1 LNENIGMN
9 NLIVKLLLVSNDYVV
24 DSMLS
29 EVFSNKN
36 FEMKVY
42 NTFFETRLKLKT
54 KDFSLIIINDDM
66 LSDESLFS
74 FVLEFSSKYPIVI
87 ITDKD
92 DSENIEKYFKIGISD
107 YFVKPLN
114 LKLFWPKVKKILD
127 DDIQKNKSKEESK
140 LLGELMHQHKVEES
154 IAYYVY
160 NHMIGEENKP
170 DFLSSYTLSA
180 DNFSGDIQLHS
191 ISPSGAHYILL
202 ADATGH
208 GLAAAISVFP
218 LASIFKSMISKG
230 HSAEMVLE
238 ELNSKLSDYIPPDR
252 FISAVLVE
260 IDLYSQQL
268 KIWNGGM
275 PTVTIYSDNMEII
288 NESISENMALGI
300 LEDNKFKSDLITT
313 MLPRNGFLFMYS
325 DGLTEQC
332 NKEGEEFGE
341 DRVFN
346 KIKTSNVTDLIENVM
361 DESNSFRGNQAVSDD
376 ISICV
381 IDFGKI

>member
-1 LNENIGMN
+1 MN

-300 LEDNKFKSDLITT
+300 LEDNKFKSNLITT
-313 MLPRNGFLFMYS
+313 MLPKNGFLFMYS

>member
-1 LNENIGMN
+1 MN

-36 FEMKVY
+36 FELKVF

-54 KDFSLIIINDDM
+54 KEYSLIIINDDM
-66 LSDESLFS
+66 LSEESLFS
-74 FVLEFSSKYPIVI
+74 FIMEFSDKYPIII
-87 ITDKD
+87 ITDNED
-92 DSENIEKYFKIGISD
+92 VNRIGKYFNIGLSD
-107 YFVKPLN
+107 YYIKPLN
-114 LKLFWPKVKKILD
+114 LTLFWHKTEKILAD
-127 DDIQKNKSKEESK
+127 DYKKKKSKEESK

-170 DFLSSYTLSA
+170 DFLNSYTLSA

-191 ISPSGAHYILL
+191 ISPSGSHFILL

-218 LASIFKSMISKG
+218 LASIFKSMVSKG

-238 ELNSKLSDYIPPDR
+238 ELNAKLGDYIPPDR
-252 FISAVLVE
+252 FISAIFIE
-260 IDLYSQQL
+260 IDVYSQQL

-275 PTVTIYSDNMEII
+275 PTALIYSEGMSVVG
-288 NESISENMALGI
+288 ESISENMALGI
-300 LEDNKFKSDLITT
+300 LGDTEFNTQLQV
-313 MLPRNGFLFMYS
+313 MELPKTGFLYMYS

-332 NKEGEEFGE
+332 NKDGEAYGE
-341 DRVFN
+341 ARAFN
-346 KIKTSNVTDLIENVM
+346 IITESKVDEVVGNIM
-361 DESNSFRGNQAVSDD
+361 DSSNSFRGNEAVSDD

-381 IDFGKI
+381 IDFKKI

>member
-1 LNENIGMN
+1 MN

-36 FEMKVY
+36 FKLKIY
-42 NTFFETRLKLKT
+42 NTFFETRLKLKST
-54 KDFSLIIINDDM
+54 DYSMIIINDDM
-66 LSDESLFS
+66 LTDESLFS

-107 YFVKPLN
+107 YFIKPLN
-114 LKLFWPKVKKILD
+114 IKLFWPKIKKILD
-127 DDIQKNKSKEESK
+127 DDIQKSKFKEESK

-160 NHMIGEENKP
+160 NHMIGEEKKP
-170 DFLSSYTLSA
+170 KFLSSYTLSA

-191 ISPSGAHYILL
+191 LSPSGSHYILL

-238 ELNSKLSDYIPPDR
+238 ELNSKLGDYIPPDR

-260 IDLYSQQL
+260 IDLYTRQL

-275 PTVTIYSDNMEII
+275 PTAMIYTDEMEEIG
-288 NESISENMALGI
+288 EAVSENMALGI
-300 LEDNKFKSDLITT
+300 LDDKSFNTNLIQ
-313 MLPRNGFLFMYS
+313 MELPKSGFLFMYS

-341 DRVFN
+341 ERVFN
-346 KIKTSNVTDLIENVM
+346 RIRRSSVNTLVEEVMEDSNN
-361 DESNSFRGNQAVSDD
+361 FRDNQAVSDD

-381 IDFGKI
+381 INFGKI

>member
-1 LNENIGMN
+1 MN
-9 NLIVKLLLVSNDYVV
+9 DLIVKLLLVSNDYEV
-24 DSMLS
+24 DSMMS
-29 EVFSNKN
+29 DVFSNNN
-36 FEMKVY
+36 FELNIF
-42 NTFFETRLKLKT
+42 NTFFEAKLKEKT
-54 KDFSLIIINDDM
+54 KNYSVIIINDDL

-74 FVLEFSSKYPIVI
+74 FVLEFSSKYPIII
-87 ITDKD
+87 ITNKD
-92 DSENIEKYFKIGISD
+92 DEENIDKYFKIGVAD
-107 YFVKPLN
+107 YFLKPLN
-114 LKLFWPKVKKILD
+114 LKLFWHKVKKILD
-127 DDIQKNKSKEESK
+127 DDVLREKSKEESK

-160 NHMIGEENKP
+160 NHMIGEADKP
-170 DFLSSYTLSA
+170 DFLHSYTLSA

-191 ISPSGAHYILL
+191 QSPSGSHYILL

-238 ELNSKLSDYIPPDR
+238 ELNSKLADYIPPDR

-275 PTVTIYSDNMEII
+275 PTVLIYSEDNVKEREA
-288 NESISENMALGI
+288 ESESMALGI
-300 LEDNKFKSDLITT
+300 LDDKDFDTEFCT
-313 MLPRNGFLFMYS
+313 MALPKKGFLFMYS

-332 NKEGEEFGE
+332 NKNGDDFGDE
-341 DRVFN
+341 IVLKVISESDV
-346 KIKTSNVTDLIENVM
+346 SVLVENVM
-361 DESNSFRGNQAVSDD
+361 EQSNLFRGSEPVNDD

-381 IDFGKI
+381 IDFEKI

>member
-54 KDFSLIIINDDM
+54 KEFSLIIINDDM

-74 FVLEFSSKYPIVI
+74 FVLEFSSRYPIVI
-87 ITDKD
+87 LTDKD
-92 DSENIEKYFKIGISD
+92 DGDNIEKYFKIGISD
-107 YFVKPLN
+107 YFIKPLN
-114 LKLFWPKVKKILD
+114 IKLFWPKIKKILD
-127 DDIQKNKSKEESK
+127 DDIQKSKYKEESK

-170 DFLSSYTLSA
+170 SFLSSYTLSA

-191 ISPSGAHYILL
+191 LSPSGSHYILL

-238 ELNSKLSDYIPPDR
+238 ELNSKLGDYIPPDR
-252 FISAVLVE
+252 FISAILIE
-260 IDLYSQQL
+260 IDLYSRHL

-275 PTVTIYSDNMEII
+275 PTALIYTDNMEKVA
-288 NESISENMALGI
+288 ESVSKNMALGI
-300 LEDNKFKSDLITT
+300 LKDNDFDANLVE
-313 MLPRNGFLFMYS
+313 MELPKKGFLFMYS

-341 DRVFN
+341 ERVFN
-346 KIKTSNVTDLIENVM
+346 KISHSTPDDLVKEVM
-361 DESNSFRGNQAVSDD
+361 EESNSFRGNQAVNDD

-381 IDFGKI
+381 INFEKI

>member
-1 LNENIGMN
+1 MN
-9 NLIVKLLLVSNDYVV
+9 DLIVKLLLVSNDYAV
-24 DSMLS
+24 DSIMND
-29 EVFSNKN
+29 VFSSNN
-36 FEMKVY
+36 FELNVF
-42 NTFFETRLKLKT
+42 NTFFEAKLKEKT
-54 KDFSLIIINDDM
+54 KEYSMIIINDDM

-74 FVLEFSSKYPIVI
+74 FVMEFSSKYPIII

-92 DSENIEKYFKIGISD
+92 EEKNIDKYFKVGVSD
-107 YFVKPLN
+107 YFIKPLN
-114 LKLFWPKVKKILD
+114 LKLFWCKIKKILD
-127 DDIQKNKSKEESK
+127 DDVQKKKSKEESK

-170 DFLSSYTLSA
+170 NFLHSYTLSA

-191 ISPSGAHYILL
+191 QSPSGSHYILL

-238 ELNSKLSDYIPPDR
+238 ELNSKLGDYIPPDR

-260 IDLYSQQL
+260 VDLYSRQL
-268 KIWNGGM
+268 KVWNGGM
-275 PTVTIYSDNMEII
+275 PTALIYAENNMKEK
-288 NESISENMALGI
+288 EAESENMALGI
-300 LEDNKFKSDLITT
+300 LGDKEFDTNFLT
-313 MLPRNGFLFMYS
+313 MPLPKKGFLFMYS

-332 NKEGEEFGE
+332 NKVGEEFGE
-341 DRVFN
+341 QRVFDVIN
-346 KIKTSNVTDLIENVM
+346 NTAVELLVDGVM
-361 DESNSFRGNQAVSDD
+361 EKSNSFRGNMPVNDD

-381 IDFGKI
+381 IDFEKI

>member
-1 LNENIGMN
+1 MN

-29 EVFSNKN
+29 EVFSSKN
-36 FEMKVY
+36 FELKIF

-54 KDFSLIIINDDM
+54 DEYSLIIINDDM

-74 FVLEFSSKYPIVI
+74 FVLEYASKYPVVIV
-87 ITDKD
+87 TNKD
-92 DSENIEKYFKIGISD
+92 DEENIEKYFKIGIVD
-107 YFVKPLN
+107 YFIKPLS
-114 LKLFWPKVKKILD
+114 LKVFWHKIKKILD
-127 DDIQKNKSKEESK
+127 DDILKRKSKEESK

-170 DFLSSYTLSA
+170 GFLNSYTLSA

-191 ISPSGAHYILL
+191 ISPAGSHYILL

-230 HSAEMVLE
+230 HSAELVLE
-238 ELNSKLSDYIPPDR
+238 ELNSKLGDYIPPDR
-252 FISAVLVE
+252 FISAVLIE
-260 IDLYSQQL
+260 IDLYSRKL

-275 PTVTIYSDNMEII
+275 PTALIYSNKMEII
-288 NESISENMALGI
+288 AEAVSENMALGI
-300 LEDNKFKSDLITT
+300 LEDKDFDTNLFSMDL
-313 MLPRNGFLFMYS
+313 PNDGFLYMYS

-341 DRVFN
+341 ERVFN
-346 KIKTSNVTDLIENVM
+346 RI
-361 DESNSFRGNQAVSDD
+361 SNSHVDSLVEDIMEDSNNFRGNVAVNDD
-376 ISICV
+376 ISMCV
-381 IDFGKI
+381 INFRKILEKI

>member
-1 LNENIGMN
+1 MN
-9 NLIVKLLLVSNDYVV
+9 NSIVKLLLVSNDYVV

-36 FEMKVY
+36 FELKVY

-54 KDFSLIIINDDM
+54 IDYSMVIINDDM

-87 ITDKD
+87 ITDKG
-92 DSENIEKYFKIGISD
+92 DSENIEKYYKIGISD
-107 YFVKPLN
+107 YFIKPLKIN
-114 LKLFWPKVKKILD
+114 LFWPKIKKILD
-127 DDIQKNKSKEESK
+127 DDVQTSKFKEESK

-191 ISPSGAHYILL
+191 LSPSGSHYILL

-238 ELNSKLSDYIPPDR
+238 ELNSKLGDYIPPDR
-252 FISAVLVE
+252 FISAVLIE
-260 IDLYSQQL
+260 IDLYTQKL
-268 KIWNGGM
+268 KVWNGGM
-275 PTVTIYSDNMEII
+275 PTALIYTDNMEKIG
-288 NESISENMALGI
+288 EATSENMALGI
-300 LEDNKFKSDLITT
+300 LADKDFNANLIE
-313 MLPRNGFLFMYS
+313 MNLPKNGFLFMYS

-341 DRVFN
+341 ERVFN
-346 KIKTSNVTDLIENVM
+346 RINHSNAGVLVEEVM
-361 DESNSFRGNQAVSDD
+361 EESNAFRGNEPVNDD

-381 IDFGKI
+381 INFEKI